1 MEEKGIMEDLKNIRL
16 DPKVVSSILEPYI
29 VQRGTRQDPQ
39 ITGEINKLENRWK
52 KRRWQRR
59 LLGWL
64 PNARS
69 LPPML
74 RGARNQEY
82 VFESYST
89 TWETQGWPNPQEP
102 FQPKEASLVAW
113 GDEILKVRRGGL
125 SRVHLHYMADVIEAI
140 RPRSIL
146 EVGCGNGLNLF
157 VLASKFPDISMQGVE
172 LTEKGVAT
180 AKSVQQGKTFPEAL
194 VKFCPWEVENLEAWR
209 KIDFRQG
216 DARALPFRDSSFD
229 LVFTRLAL
237 EQMESLRDAAVAE
250 IKRVAKTH
258 VMLLEPFA
266 EFNQDELRRN
276 YVGAKDYFSLPH
288 EQLKKFGI
296 QVVMTYK
303 DFPQKLTL
311 GAGLVLGKV

>member
-1 MEEKGIMEDLKNIRL
+1 MPELNTLTLDRAVVSTIL
-16 DPKVVSSILEPYI
+16 DPYVI
-29 VQRGTRQDPQ
+29 QRGTPQDPQ
-39 ITGEINKLENRWK
+39 LSVEIQKLRNRWK

-64 PNARS
+64 PHGRS

-89 TWETQGWPNPQEP
+89 TWETQGWPNPEEP
-102 FQPKEASLVAW
+102 IQPKQTSLVEW
-113 GDEILKVRRGGL
+113 GHEIIKVRRGGL
-125 SRVHLHYMADVIEAI
+125 SRVHLYYMADVIGALQ
-140 RPRSIL
+140 PRSIL

-157 VLASKFPDISMQGVE
+157 VLASKFPDIPMHGVE

-180 AKSVQQGKTFPEAL
+180 AKSVQQSQPFPEAL
-194 VKFCPWEVENLEAWR
+194 VKFCPWEVGNLEAWR
-209 KIDFRQG
+209 KIEFRQG
-216 DARALPFRDSSFD
+216 DARALPFPDSSFD

-237 EQMESLRDAAVAE
+237 EQMETLRDEAVSE
-250 IKRVAKTH
+250 ISRVSKKH
-258 VMLLEPFA
+258 VMFLEPFF
-266 EFNQDELRRN
+266 EFNQDDLRRN

-288 EQLKKFGI
+288 AELKKFGI
-296 QVVMTYK
+296 QVLMTYK

>member
-1 MEEKGIMEDLKNIRL
+1 MEALKSISL
-16 DPKVVSSILEPYI
+16 DQKVVSTILDPYI
-29 VQRGTRQDPQ
+29 VQRGTRQDPD
-39 ITGEINKLENRWK
+39 ISGEIQKLENRWK

-59 LLGWL
+59 LFGWL

-89 TWETQGWPNPQEP
+89 TWETQGWPDPQEP
-102 FQPKEASLVAW
+102 LQPKESSLVAW
-113 GDEILKVRRGGL
+113 GDTILKVRRGGL
-125 SRVHLHYMADVIEAI
+125 SRVHLYYMADVIKALQ
-140 RPRSIL
+140 PRSIL

-157 VLASKFPDISMQGVE
+157 VLASKFPDIPMQGVE

-194 VKFCPWEVENLEAWR
+194 VKFCPWDVGNLEAWR

-216 DARALPFRDSSFD
+216 DARSLPFPDSSFD

-237 EQMESLRDAAVAE
+237 EQMETLRDEAVAE
-250 IKRVAKTH
+250 IKRVSKTH
-258 VMLLEPFA
+258 VMFLEPFA
-266 EFNQDELRRN
+266 EFNQDDLRRN

-288 EQLKKFGI
+288 EHLRKFGI
-296 QVVMTYK
+296 QVIMTYK

-311 GAGLVLGKV
+311 GAGLVLGKVS

>member
-1 MEEKGIMEDLKNIRL
+1 MDALKTISL
-16 DPKVVSSILEPYI
+16 DQSVVSTILDPYI
-29 VQRGTRQDPQ
+29 VQRGTRRDPQ
-39 ITGEINKLENRWK
+39 LSGEITKLENRWK

-69 LPPML
+69 LPPMF

-82 VFESYST
+82 VIESYST

-102 FQPKEASLVAW
+102 LQPKETSLVAW
-113 GDEILKVRRGGL
+113 GEEILKVRRGGL
-125 SRVHLHYMADVIEAI
+125 SRVHLYYMADVINALQ
-140 RPRSIL
+140 PRSIL

-157 VLASKFPDISMQGVE
+157 VLASKFPDIPMQGVE

-194 VKFCPWEVENLEAWR
+194 VKFCPWEVKNLEAWR

-216 DARALPFRDSSFD
+216 DARALPFGDSSFD

-237 EQMESLRDAAVAE
+237 EQMETLRDEAVSE

-258 VMLLEPFA
+258 VMFLEPFA
-266 EFNQDELRRN
+266 EFNRDDLRRN

-288 EQLKKFGI
+288 EQLQKFGI
-296 QVVMTYK
+296 QVIMTYK

-311 GAGLVLGKV
+311 GAGLVLGKVS

>member
-1 MEEKGIMEDLKNIRL
+1 MEALKTICL
-16 DPKVVSSILEPYI
+16 DQKVVSNILNPYI

-39 ITGEINKLENRWK
+39 LSGEIHKLENRWK

-69 LPPML
+69 LPPMF

-89 TWETQGWPNPQEP
+89 TWETQGWPDPQEP
-102 FQPKEASLVAW
+102 LQPKEASLVAW

-125 SRVHLHYMADVIEAI
+125 SRVHLYYMADVIKVLQ
-140 RPRSIL
+140 PRSIL

-157 VLASKFPDISMQGVE
+157 VLASKFPDIPMQGVE

-180 AKSVQQGKTFPEAL
+180 AKNVQQGKTFPEAL
-194 VKFCPWEVENLEAWR
+194 VKFCPWDVGNLEAWR

-216 DARALPFRDSSFD
+216 DARALPFGDSSFD

-237 EQMESLRDAAVAE
+237 EQMETLRDEAVAE
-250 IKRVAKTH
+250 IKRVAKQH
-258 VMLLEPFA
+258 VMFLEPFA
-266 EFNQDELRRN
+266 EFNQDDLRRN

-288 EQLKKFGI
+288 EQLRKFGI
-296 QVVMTYK
+296 QVIMTYK

-311 GAGLVLGKV
+311 GAGLVLGKVS